1 MAKYFRTPNY
11 REMYPDASEKVIQ
24 CLREGYRKMQY
35 AEYDLKVERFK
46 LDTETQEV
54 TITPARED
62 SLDRR
67 VEEGQQFEYQEE
79 PVDELVTKKLMISK
93 MMDCIAALSEQEQEL
108 IAALFFCGKSE
119 REWSAECGVPQKTLN
134 DRKNRVLRKIKK
146 LMENR
151 K

>member
-11 REMYPDASEKVIQ
+11 REMYPDASEEVIQ